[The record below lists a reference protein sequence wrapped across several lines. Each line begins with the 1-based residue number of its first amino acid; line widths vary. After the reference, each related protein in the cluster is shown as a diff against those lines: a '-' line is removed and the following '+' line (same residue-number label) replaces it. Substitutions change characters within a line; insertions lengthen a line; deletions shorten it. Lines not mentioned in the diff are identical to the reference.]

1 MIVSFSTN
9 GSFFIQID
17 ELENNR
23 EQLLDN
29 LDKNAEDIS
38 EAEQHLDDIDR
49 SLDASDLEDSEKVS
63 SDPKHAQVESNFCLQ
78 TNWRVKLRS
87 KSCAFHRFSYQS

>member
-1 MIVSFSTN
+1 MHIDRIIFVDLFL
-9 GSFFIQID
+9 QID

-29 LDKNAEDIS
+29 LDKNAADIS
-38 EAEQHLDDIDR
+38 EAEQNLDDLDR

-63 SDPKHAQVESNFCLQ
+63 RLS
-78 TNWRVKLRS
+78 
-87 KSCAFHRFSYQS
+87 

>member
-1 MIVSFSTN
+1 MHIVCIIFVDL
-9 GSFFIQID
+9 FLQID

-29 LDKNAEDIS
+29 LDKNAADIS
-38 EAEQHLDDIDR
+38 EAEQNLDDLDR

-63 SDPKHAQVESNFCLQ
+63 RLS
-78 TNWRVKLRS
+78 
-87 KSCAFHRFSYQS
+87 